1 MEPNRMHNATGIE
14 GRRSGIFQLSLV
26 AALSLCLSAFEYTD
40 SDKKN
45 IVSAGEIIPIEEI
58 IEIEPDIEI
67 PLEKPKVFEENQEEN
82 KNVKEPIIIPID
94 PRIVVS
100 PDPNPNPTPVVITDP
115 EGPIVIGDPTPP
127 VTIVE
132 PEEFRIVEDMP
143 HMKGAAHIKDKVK
156 RQQLSEQLIYA
167 DISSKIKYPAM
178 AKEAGIQGKVTL
190 SFKINSE
197 GAIEDVIVLN
207 GVHPE
212 LDAEAVR
219 VIKLLPEFVPG
230 MQRGKKVNVR
240 YTFPIKFSLK

>member
-1 MEPNRMHNATGIE
+1 MHNATGIE

-45 IVSAGEIIPIEEI
+45 IISAGEIIPIEEVI
-58 IEIEPDIEI
+58 KEEEDLDIQ
-67 PLEKPKVFEENQEEN
+67 LEKPKVFEENQEEN
-82 KNVKEPIIIPID
+82 KSVKAPIIIPID
-94 PRIVVS
+94 PRIVIS
-100 PDPNPNPTPVVITDP
+100 PNPTPNPTPIVTPDP
-115 EGPIVIGDPTPP
+115 DGPIVIGDPTPP

-132 PEEFRIVEDMP
+132 PEDFLIVEDMP
-143 HMKGAAHIKDKVK
+143 HMKAAAHIKDKVK
-156 RQQLSEQLIYA
+156 RQQLSDQLIYA
-167 DISSKIKYPAM
+167 DLSSKIKYPAM

-190 SFKINSE
+190 SFRINAE
-197 GAIEDVIVLN
+197 GQIDDVIVLK

-219 VIKLLPEFVPG
+219 VIKLLPEFNPG

-240 YTFPIKFSLK
+240 YVFPILFTLK